1 MARKRSSIKSRT
13 KSRTKSS
20 RRRQE
25 RPQPLSQTAR
35 NILLAIYLA
44 DKGLARKDL
53 VKKIGSHA
61 ISEDAVNEE
70 IEELSRNGL
79 IHRSGRSRLALEKG
93 APLYTATLQIKRAGF
108 GFGTDVRR
116 AGGQRT
122 ELEDPYIHRTALFS
136 AHHGDR
142 VLLLVNPDRRRR
154 NPEAEVVGIIERGSN
169 TLTGFFRTR
178 RDRLFVDPEDT
189 RFPFVIEVNRQ
200 PAAENMP
207 EEGDVVIVR
216 LEPSTVADGRSV
228 AGEIIEVL
236 GSPDRIEVQIRMVTE
251 KYQLPTAFSP
261 EAQAEAHQA
270 ASRLSTDDR
279 EDLRSILHYTIDGAD
294 AKDFDDAVSVEKR
307 RNGYRL
313 HVSIADVA
321 AHVLPGGRLDAE
333 AYERGTSVYFPGHVI
348 PMLPENLSN
357 NLCSLMPDQ
366 DRLTMTAIL
375 DFDRSGKLQNKKFV
389 RSIIRSSKRFT
400 YEMVRRIAVDKEPE
414 IRRSHKQFLN
424 PLKWAA
430 ELAEILLN
438 RRIERGSIAFDLAE
452 PDIVID
458 GDGHIG
464 SIGRKE
470 RSFANQ
476 IVEEFML
483 AANEAV
489 ASTFSQRGVDLLYR
503 IHEQP
508 DPQKIRD
515 FIEISRIFGIEL
527 PADAATTQW
536 YNELIRQ
543 VQGSPREFIVNNQ
556 LLRTLQQARYSEK
569 NLGHFGLGAPDYTH
583 FTSPIRRYPD
593 LIVHRL
599 LTALITGQNM
609 TETGQAGPYPSLDE
623 AGRHLS
629 DRERTAMTAEREM
642 ADRLKCRFMEPRI
655 GEQFEAVISSVTDS
669 LVFVDLLGIFV
680 SGAVLL
686 SSMKDD
692 YYLFDQ
698 EKHRLIGDI
707 TGKVLQIGDVIT
719 IRLSDVDLTSNKI
732 FFTIDDGSA
741 AG

>member
-1 MARKRSSIKSRT
+1 MARKKSKT

-20 RRRQE
+20 PRHHKG
-25 RPQPLSQTAR
+25 RPQPLSQAAR
-35 NILLAIYLA
+35 NILLALFQA
-44 DKGLARKDL
+44 DRALTRKDL
-53 VKKIGSHA
+53 VGKVVSQI
-61 ISEDAVNEE
+61 ISDQEVNEG
-70 IEELSRNGL
+70 IDKLSGNGL
-79 IHRSGRSRLALEKG
+79 IHRSGKNRLALDKG
-93 APLYTATLQIKRAGF
+93 APLYTARLEMNRAGF
-108 GFGTDVRR
+108 GFGTDVKR
-116 AGGQRT
+116 AGGQRAD
-122 ELEDPYIHRTALFS
+122 LEDPYIHRSALFS
-136 AHHGDR
+136 ARHGDR

-154 NPEAEVVGIIERGSN
+154 NPEAEVLGIVERGSK

-178 RDRLFVDPEDT
+178 RDRFFVDPEDA
-189 RFPFVIEVNRQ
+189 RFPFVIEVT
-200 PAAENMP
+200 PKPTAENMP
-207 EEGDVVIVR
+207 NEGDAVIVR
-216 LEPSTVADGRSV
+216 LEPSPAADGRTA
-228 AGEIIEVL
+228 AGEIIETL
-236 GSPDRIEVQIRMVTE
+236 GSPDHIEVQIRMVSE
-251 KYQLPTAFSP
+251 KYQLPTDFSP
-261 EAQAEAHQA
+261 EALAEAHQA
-270 ASRLSTDDR
+270 ASRLAAGDR
-279 EDLRSILHYTIDGAD
+279 EDLRDILHYTIDGAD
-294 AKDFDDAVSVEKR
+294 AKDFDDAISVAKLR
-307 RNGYRL
+307 HGYRL

-366 DRLTMTAIL
+366 DRLTVTAIL
-375 DFDRSGKLQNKKFV
+375 DFDRTGKLLNKKFV

-400 YEMVRRIAVDKEPE
+400 YDMVRRIVVDMEPE

-430 ELAEILLN
+430 DLAHTLLDK
-438 RRIERGSIAFDLAE
+438 RIERGSIAFDLAE

-458 GDGHIG
+458 ADGQIA

-489 ASTFSQRGVDLLYR
+489 ARTFSERGAELLYR
-503 IHEQP
+503 VHEQP
-508 DPQKIRD
+508 DPEKIRD
-515 FIEISRIFGIEL
+515 FIEISRIFGIDL

-536 YNELIRQ
+536 YNELIGQ

-556 LLRTLQQARYSEK
+556 LLRTLQQARYGEK

-599 LTALITGQNM
+599 LTAMITGHKNAE
-609 TETGQAGPYPSLDE
+609 TESAAAYTSLHE

-629 DRERTAMTAEREM
+629 DRERNAMTAEREM
-642 ADRLKCRFMEPRI
+642 ADRLKCRFMKPRI
-655 GEQFEAVISSVTDS
+655 GERFEAVISAVTDT
-669 LVFVDLLGIFV
+669 LLFVDLLGIFV

-686 SSMKDD
+686 SSLQDD
-692 YYLFDQ
+692 YYLHDTDN
-698 EKHRLIGDI
+698 HRVIGDI
-707 TGKVLQIGDVIT
+707 TGKVLQIGDVIAV
-719 IRLSDVDLTSNKI
+719 RLSDVDLGSNKI
-732 FFTIDDGSA
+732 FFTVDDGSA
-741 AG
+741 SG